1 MRKQQKENYKRRKRA
16 VDLHDV
22 HELIEMGLNREEISK
37 EFGISK
43 KYIQKMIDDYYD
55 DYWRE

>member
-55 DYWRE
+55 DY